1 MKSAKRTAPWR
12 KTKLAAKWLS
22 FTSDRRREHDG
33 ATPLAATGWTASA
46 ARDAG
51 DSAST
56 GANIFGYCMY
66 LNIDYS
72 AKP

>member
-1 MKSAKRTAPWR
+1 
-12 KTKLAAKWLS
+12 LS

-33 ATPLAATGWTASA
+33 ATPLAATGWTTSA

-51 DSAST
+51 DGASSGT
-56 GANIFGYCMY
+56 NIFGYYVY
-66 LNIDYS
+66 LIIDYS